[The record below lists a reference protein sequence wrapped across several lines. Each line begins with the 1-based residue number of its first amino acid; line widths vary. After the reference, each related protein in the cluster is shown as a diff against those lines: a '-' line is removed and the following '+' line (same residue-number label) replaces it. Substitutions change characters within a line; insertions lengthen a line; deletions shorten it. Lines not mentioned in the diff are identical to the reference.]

1 VILKSYS
8 FPLFYREPHDVKFHS
23 DFCSPLELNAIIPN
37 MIILFSSA
45 STPNKIILLDA
56 GLISEHWKQI

>member
-1 VILKSYS
+1 VIFEK
-8 FPLFYREPHDVKFHS
+8 LFIHREPPDVKFLN
-23 DFCSPLELNAIIPN
+23 DLCPPFELDAIMPN